1 MGKIG
6 EIIADAAAM
15 GPRYAERLV
24 KDIPAESFA
33 RLAAPGGRQV
43 QANHPAFT
51 FGHLSLYPVKVSQL
65 LGGEMTRTQPPAN
78 YEPLFSKGHDCLD
91 DPNGTVYPPADEL
104 LDFFRSS
111 YQGAIDTVRGASDE
125 ALLAENPVD
134 SPMRQFIP
142 TLGGML
148 NYYLTSHLMTH
159 LGQLSTWRRMQ
170 GLPPA

>member
-6 EIIADAAAM
+6 ETIADAAAM

-24 KDIPAESFA
+24 KDIPAEHFA
-33 RLAAPGGRQV
+33 RLAAPGGSPV
-43 QANHPAFT
+43 PANHPAFI
-51 FGHLSLYPVKVSQL
+51 FGHLCLYPVKVSQL
-65 LGGEMTRTQPPAN
+65 LGGDTTRTQPPAN
-78 YEPLFSKGHDCLD
+78 FELLFSKGHECLD
-91 DPNGTVYPPADEL
+91 DPDGTRYPPADEL

-111 YQGAIDTVRGASDE
+111 YQAAIETVRAADDE
-125 ALLAENPVD
+125 SLLTENPVD
-134 SPMRQFIP
+134 SPMKQFVP